1 MILDLQESSTF
12 FSKKV
17 EWNVNIFYLEIYTVV
32 EHLHF
37 PVCELSGFYL
47 FSMPTTGR
55 FTFASLVQI
64 YVYIYMCIYIY
75 IYLYIY
81 IYIYTYISIHIFA
94 HPSCITHAVVWI
106 SNQQVNQEINK
117 LHKSPEAGMLT
128 ATVFLLTHYQN
139 IANYT

>member
-17 EWNVNIFYLEIYTVV
+17 EWNVNIFYHEIYTVV

-47 FSMPTTGR
+47 FSMPTTGL
-55 FTFASLVQI
+55 FTFASFVQI
-64 YVYIYMCIYIY
+64 YVYIYVCIYIY
-75 IYLYIY
+75 
-81 IYIYTYISIHIFA
+81 IHIFA

-106 SNQQVNQEINK
+106 SSQQVNQEINK